1 MYIFPMLRAG
11 GSRQSAG
18 KAKEKGALDYI
29 ATTWRVYLFV
39 YVFVCLIDYLFVC
52 LFVCVFCMCF
62 DNCLFLELMA
72 CGTDI
77 FRFGVGNFN
86 MWFNYSIYIG
96 SHSSVRPRL

>member
-1 MYIFPMLRAG
+1 MLRAG

-52 LFVCVFCMCF
+52 LFVCFVCVLTIVCF
-62 DNCLFLELMA
+62 LNLWLVARIYLDLGLEISI
-72 CGTDI
+72 CGLI
-77 FRFGVGNFN
+77 
-86 MWFNYSIYIG
+86 ILYI
-96 SHSSVRPRL
+96 

>member
-1 MYIFPMLRAG
+1 MLRAG

-52 LFVCVFCMCF
+52 LCVLYVF
-62 DNCLFLELMA
+62 
-72 CGTDI
+72 
-77 FRFGVGNFN
+77 
-86 MWFNYSIYIG
+86 
-96 SHSSVRPRL
+96 